1 MTAIRRAVVFRGTV
15 QGVGF
20 RWTTCRVA
28 ESHPVR
34 GWVRNEADGTV
45 RCEVEGEAADIEAF
59 FDAVTEAMDGYVQS
73 RLEAPS
79 GSGPMPAQGVEIHR

>member
-1 MTAIRRAVVFRGTV
+1 MVVRRAIIFRGRV

-28 ESHPVR
+28 ETHPVC

-79 GSGPMPAQGVEIHR
+79 GSDPMPPQGVEIHR